1 MKKTT
6 FGTQV
11 AGIFAGVMLSASSMA
26 ATTLNVGT
34 WLPASSAQNSVVWP
48 TWAKWVEEATEGRV
62 KVKLEYDLGH
72 PKSMFNLVEDG
83 VIDASFSVNGYL
95 PGRFRLTTLCEI
107 PGITP
112 DAEQGS
118 VALWKTYKEYLEPA
132 GEFNGLKVLG
142 MFVHGPGQLHTT
154 FPVNSLSDLESR
166 KIRVGG
172 GIVNELASRLEVTPV
187 SAPATKV
194 YEMMQQ
200 GVVEGVFLPAM
211 EQKYLRLN
219 EVTSHLTLFP
229 GGMYNTAFTIFMNPD
244 VFDGLSDEDQQA
256 IMSVSGE
263 KLSRLAGQ
271 AWAGADQ
278 SGLEAAIQNGV
289 EVNQLSEGDT
299 LVEELHEAA
308 VGMDQQWLDSVA
320 DMPVDAAAALEYYR
334 SQVSQ

>member
-1 MKKTT
+1 
-6 FGTQV
+6 
-11 AGIFAGVMLSASSMA
+11 
-26 ATTLNVGT
+26 
-34 WLPASSAQNSVVWP
+34 
-48 TWAKWVEEATEGRV
+48 
-62 KVKLEYDLGH
+62 
-72 PKSMFNLVEDG
+72 VEDG

-95 PGRFRLTTLCEI
+95 PGRFKLTTLCEI
-107 PGITP
+107 PGETP

-118 VALWKTYKEYLEPA
+118 VALWKTYQEYLEPA
-132 GEFNGLKVLG
+132 GEFDGLKVLG

-154 FPVNSLSDLESR
+154 FPVNSLSELKSR

-200 GVVEGVFLPAM
+200 GVVNGVFLPAM

-244 VFDGLSDEDQQA
+244 VFDSLSEEDQQA
-256 IMSVSGE
+256 IMSVSGK
-263 KLSRLAGQ
+263 KLSRLAGK
-271 AWAGADQ
+271 AWADADQ
-278 SGLEAAIQNGV
+278 AGLEAAAQNGV
-289 EVNQLSEGDT
+289 EITRLKDGDV

-308 VGMDQQWLDSVA
+308 AGMDQQWLDSVT

-334 SQVSQ
+334 SQVRQ